1 MKSLNAQYF
10 EDIFVLYHN
19 QTSLPLVMVIKKLLM
34 KSLRKKSSSLTLVI
48 SSIPFL
54 YANFL
59 ARQEIIVSYK
69 MCKHHHATPF
79 TCPLVVANATSFS
92 SSVESV
98 RSRSLET
105 PTR

>member
-1 MKSLNAQYF
+1 MKSLNAQFF

-19 QTSLPLVMVIKKLLM
+19 QTSLPLIMVIKKLM
-34 KSLRKKSSSLTLVI
+34 KSLRKKSSSLTLII

-59 ARQEIIVSYK
+59 ARQEIVVSYK

-92 SSVESV
+92 SSVESD